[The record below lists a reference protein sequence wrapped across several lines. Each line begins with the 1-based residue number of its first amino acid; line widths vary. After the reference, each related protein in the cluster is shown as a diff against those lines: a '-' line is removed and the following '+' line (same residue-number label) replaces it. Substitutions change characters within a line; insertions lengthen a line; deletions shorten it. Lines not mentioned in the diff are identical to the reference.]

1 MDLTKFEEGRRVCMA
16 GSPEG
21 LYFTIT
27 EKEFVLV
34 FRYKSPTISEVR
46 QIRRDVIQLRFLED
60 EGLLIFLVRTGM
72 SPWQRGV
79 FHKGCCAVKTISRPD
94 FHRGIPIWVM
104 LVDADT
110 GALMVKRVLELT
122 HGFSD
127 RMVDIIERQP
137 EDPPK
142 NWDMIQ
148 RRVLKKNSIIQMI
161 ALAGIK

>member
-1 MDLTKFEEGRRVCMA
+1 M
-16 GSPEG
+16 
-21 LYFTIT
+21 
-27 EKEFVLV
+27 
-34 FRYKSPTISEVR
+34 
-46 QIRRDVIQLRFLED
+46 
-60 EGLLIFLVRTGM
+60 
-72 SPWQRGV
+72 
-79 FHKGCCAVKTISRPD
+79 
-94 FHRGIPIWVM
+94 
-104 LVDADT
+104 
-110 GALMVKRVLELT
+110 MVKRELELT